1 MDKFDANRRKLLA
14 LGGVA
19 LGAAIL
25 PTPAF
30 ATLSTPRPRILTLNN
45 LHTGESIKA
54 EFFDGRGYI
63 QEELAKLN
71 HFFRDYRANKIK
83 SIDPGLFDQLYR
95 LQGLLGTRKPVQLI
109 SGYRSIDTNNE
120 LRARSRGVAKKSYH
134 TKGQAMDF
142 HIEGIALS
150 NIRKAALSMRAG
162 GVGYY
167 PRSNFMDKFDANRRK
182 LLALGGVALGAAILP
197 TPAFATLST
206 PRPRILTLNNLHTGE
221 SIKAEFFDG
230 RGYIQEE
237 LAKLNHFFRDYR
249 ANKIKSIDPGLFD
262 QLYRLQGLLGTR
274 KPVQLISG
282 YRSID
287 TNNELRARS
296 RGVAK
301 KSYHTKG
308 QAMDFHIEGIA
319 LSNIRKA
326 ALSMR
331 AGGVG
336 YYPRSN
342 FVHIDTGPARH
353 W

>member
-109 SGYRSIDTNNE
+109 SGYRSIDTNN
-120 LRARSRGVAKKSYH
+120 
-134 TKGQAMDF
+134 
-142 HIEGIALS
+142 
-150 NIRKAALSMRAG
+150 
-162 GVGYY
+162 
-167 PRSNFMDKFDANRRK
+167 
-182 LLALGGVALGAAILP
+182 
-197 TPAFATLST
+197 
-206 PRPRILTLNNLHTGE
+206 
-221 SIKAEFFDG
+221 
-230 RGYIQEE
+230 
-237 LAKLNHFFRDYR
+237 
-249 ANKIKSIDPGLFD
+249 
-262 QLYRLQGLLGTR
+262 
-274 KPVQLISG
+274 
-282 YRSID
+282 
-287 TNNELRARS
+287 
-296 RGVAK
+296 
-301 KSYHTKG
+301 HTKG

>member
-1 MDKFDANRRKLLA
+1 MRANRRKLLA
-14 LGGVA
+14 P
-19 LGAAIL
+19 GA
-25 PTPAF
+25 
-30 ATLSTPRPRILTLNN
+30 
-45 LHTGESIKA
+45 
-54 EFFDGRGYI
+54 
-63 QEELAKLN
+63 
-71 HFFRDYRANKIK
+71 
-83 SIDPGLFDQLYR
+83 
-95 LQGLLGTRKPVQLI
+95 
-109 SGYRSIDTNNE
+109 
-120 LRARSRGVAKKSYH
+120 
-134 TKGQAMDF
+134 
-142 HIEGIALS
+142 
-150 NIRKAALSMRAG
+150 
-162 GVGYY
+162 
-167 PRSNFMDKFDANRRK
+167 
-182 LLALGGVALGAAILP
+182 ALGAAILP